1 MGSLNKYLTAK
12 GTEGPVYN
20 NMPKLEINEV
30 FTSINGEVS
39 PCLQGS
45 IATFIRFSGCNLE
58 CPWCD
63 TKQHNKANIS
73 EWVTDIYPA
82 LEKANKGKL
91 AKNITITGGEPL
103 RAYKANVKGFLE
115 FLSILHNKG
124 HVISIETNGTFR
136 LPSDIR
142 PYIKG
147 FVVDYKFFLL
157 ETVGVEKAFAAGTD
171 LRPCDYVKLVVDKSA
186 HIGLAKQ
193 FLSYYTSFVASDNL
207 PTFAV
212 SIVNEGG
219 NHFLVPEAV
228 IKSFADDGYDVL
240 LNVQIHKF
248 LKVP

>member
-1 MGSLNKYLTAK
+1 
-12 GTEGPVYN
+12 
-20 NMPKLEINEV
+20 MPKLEINEV

-39 PCLQGS
+39 PCGQGS
-45 IATFIRFSGCNLE
+45 IATFIRFSGCNLM

-63 TKQHNKANIS
+63 TKHHTKVNIS
-73 EWVTDIYPA
+73 GWATDIYPA

-91 AKNITITGGEPL
+91 ARNITITGGEPL
-103 RAYKANVKGFLE
+103 RACAHDRKGFLE
-115 FLSILHNKG
+115 FIKILYHKG
-124 HVISIETNGTFR
+124 HVIAIETNGTYR
-136 LPSDIR
+136 LPDELR
-142 PYIKG
+142 PYIQG

-157 ETVGVEKAFAAGTD
+157 ESVGVEHAFAAGKD
-171 LRPCDYVKLVVDKSA
+171 LLPCDYVKLVVDKSA

-193 FLSYYTSFVASDNL
+193 FLSYYTSFVESDKK

-212 SIVNEGG
+212 SIVNDGG

-248 LKVP
+248 LQVP

>member
-1 MGSLNKYLTAK
+1 
-12 GTEGPVYN
+12 
-20 NMPKLEINEV
+20 MPKLEINEI

-39 PCLQGS
+39 PCNQGS
-45 IATFIRFSGCNLE
+45 IATFIRFSKCSLQ

-63 TKQHNKANIS
+63 TKHH
-73 EWVTDIYPA
+73 
-82 LEKANKGKL
+82 EKVNHSFWPDDDGILKKINGGPL

-103 RAYKANVKGFLE
+103 QAFERNRDNFRA
-115 FLSILHNKG
+115 FLSYLCRDGHN
-124 HVISIETNGTFR
+124 IAIETNGIHH
-136 LPSDIR
+136 LSSELR
-142 PYIKG
+142 PFIKG

-157 ETVGVEKAFAAGTD
+157 DKGWSVDKAFAAGKD
-171 LRPCDYVKLVVDKSA
+171 LRSSDYVKLVIDKA
-186 HIGLAKQ
+186 HHIGLAKQ
-193 FLSYYTSFVASDNL
+193 FLSYYRSFTDPECS

-219 NHFLVPEAV
+219 NHYLNPAEV

>member
-1 MGSLNKYLTAK
+1 MS
-12 GTEGPVYN
+12 
-20 NMPKLEINEV
+20 KLELNEV

-45 IATFIRFSGCNLE
+45 IATFIRFSKCSLQ

-63 TKQHNKANIS
+63 TKHHTKINHSIWPDDLDTVKKANGGPL
-73 EWVTDIYPA
+73 T
-82 LEKANKGKL
+82 
-91 AKNITITGGEPL
+91 KNITITGGEPL
-103 RAYKANVKGFLE
+103 YAFARNPDNFSAFVRNLAKYGH
-115 FLSILHNKG
+115 SIA
-124 HVISIETNGTFR
+124 IETNGTHR
-136 LPSDIR
+136 LPENLR
-142 PYIKG
+142 PFIKG

-157 ETVGVEKAFAAGTD
+157 DEGRKPHDAFAAGKD
-171 LRPCDYVKLVVDKSA
+171 LTRRDYVKLVIDKEH

-193 FLSYYTSFVASDNL
+193 FLSYYMNFVAPEDL

-219 NHFLVPEAV
+219 SHLFNPASV

-248 LKVP
+248 LQVP

>member
-1 MGSLNKYLTAK
+1 MA
-12 GTEGPVYN
+12 
-20 NMPKLEINEV
+20 KLELNEV

-45 IATFIRFSGCNLE
+45 VATFIRFSRCNLQ

-63 TKQHNKANIS
+63 TLQHVQVNHS
-73 EWVTDIYPA
+73 FWPDDTDILKKVNGGP
-82 LEKANKGKL
+82 L

-103 RAYKANVKGFLE
+103 YAFERNANNFLT
-115 FLSILHNKG
+115 FVRNLAKYGHSIA
-124 HVISIETNGTFR
+124 IETNGTYR
-136 LPSDIR
+136 LPEDLR
-142 PYIKG
+142 PFIKG

-157 ETVGVEKAFAAGTD
+157 DEGRKPHDAFAAGKD
-171 LRPCDYVKLVVDKSA
+171 LTRHDYVKLVIDKEH

-193 FLSYYTSFVASDNL
+193 FLSYYTSFVDPEDL
-207 PTFAV
+207 PTFAI

-219 NHFLVPEAV
+219 KHLLEPMEV